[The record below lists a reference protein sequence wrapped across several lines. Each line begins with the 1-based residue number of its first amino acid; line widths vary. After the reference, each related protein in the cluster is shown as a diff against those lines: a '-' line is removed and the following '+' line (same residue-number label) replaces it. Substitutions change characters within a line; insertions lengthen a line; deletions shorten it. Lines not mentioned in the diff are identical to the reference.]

1 MYSHNTYGN
10 SIVATEIIMQ
20 FLKKGLIDLNGSDEK
35 LDKLIKTTASVVEL
49 LDETPSKALAY
60 TLIALDP
67 QSPADD
73 PVVKEVIAVLESNW
87 TTYFNTFSGTP
98 VQVVRAILLQALA
111 DKSDKDQYVAIAFVS
126 IVRNMLPKMEIGNE
140 TDMWGGVVGRIEHSL
155 NAKAEEEWAT
165 PETIKVK
172 PFVYNHGQTIE
183 IVSTKVAVDRESL
196 EIGIQKASGPA
207 NAQGQATNGNSLLP
221 NSNQTWVNQF
231 TPLMATAIAD
241 TVDAA
246 LAEAQIEPV
255 DLSKPL
261 KDLSKAVATHIDSTL
276 NAVSCATAGLQRRSS
291 LLWWKESL
299 YSLSASCS
307 YRKMP
312 VSIAAAIMAYDLFI
326 KVPTSSPAS
335 VSAFLYETVI
345 SLTESEKNKQFGI
358 AQLIKEV
365 KETDFAE
372 TLCGYINQ
380 TLPKAEGRGLL
391 IALLH
396 SDSVYKNDREFYGLT
411 GLAAKSKLTLSEW
424 ASWIFRELQAIRAVA
439 IEENSDD

>member
-1 MYSHNTYGN
+1 M
-10 SIVATEIIMQ
+10 VATEIIMQ

-35 LDKLIKTTASVVEL
+35 LDKLINTTASVVEL
-49 LDETPSKALAY
+49 LNETPSKTLAY

-67 QSPADD
+67 QSPEDD
-73 PVVKEVIAVLESNW
+73 PVVKEIIAVLESNW

-98 VQVVRAILLQALA
+98 VQVVRAILLQALV
-111 DKSDKDQYVAIAFVS
+111 DQSDKDHCVAIAFVS
-126 IVRNMLPKMEIGNE
+126 IVRNMLPKMEVGNE
-140 TDMWGGVVGRIEHSL
+140 SDMWGELVGRIEYRL
-155 NAKAEEEWAT
+155 NAKAEEEWST
-165 PETIKVK
+165 PEKIKVK
-172 PFVYNHGQTIE
+172 PFVYDQAQTIE
-183 IVSTKVAVDRESL
+183 IVSAEVVLDRKTLDTE
-196 EIGIQKASGPA
+196 IQKASGPT
-207 NAQGQATNGNSLLP
+207 NPQGQATNGNTVWA
-221 NSNQTWVNQF
+221 NSGQTWVNQF
-231 TPLMATAIAD
+231 TPLMTAAIAD
-241 TVDAA
+241 AVDAA

-261 KDLSKAVATHIDSTL
+261 KDLSLAVATHIDSTL
-276 NAVSCATAGLQRRSS
+276 NAVSCATAGLQRRSG

-307 YRKMP
+307 YRQMP
-312 VSIAAAIMAYDLFI
+312 VSIASAIMAYDLFI

-345 SLTESEKNKQFGI
+345 SFTESEKNKQFGI

-365 KETDFAE
+365 RETDFAE
-372 TLCGYINQ
+372 TLCRYINQ
-380 TLPKAEGRGLL
+380 TLPKTEGRGLL

-396 SDSVYKNDREFYGLT
+396 SDSVYKNDREFYTLT

>member
-1 MYSHNTYGN
+1 M
-10 SIVATEIIMQ
+10 VATEIIMQ

-35 LDKLIKTTASVVEL
+35 LGKLINTTASVVEL

-67 QSPADD
+67 QSPEED
-73 PVVKEVIAVLESNW
+73 PVVKEIIAVLESNW

-98 VQVVRAILLQALA
+98 VQVVRAILLQALVNQ
-111 DKSDKDQYVAIAFVS
+111 SDKDHCVAIAFVS

-140 TDMWGGVVGRIEHSL
+140 SDMWGDLVGRIEYRL

-165 PETIKVK
+165 PEKIKVK
-172 PFVYNHGQTIE
+172 PFVYDHAQTIE
-183 IVSTKVAVDRESL
+183 IVSTEVVLDRDSL
-196 EIGIQKASGPA
+196 ETEIQKASGPS
-207 NAQGQATNGNSLLP
+207 NPQGQATNGNTVWA
-221 NSNQTWVNQF
+221 NSGQAWVNQF
-231 TPLMATAIAD
+231 TPLMTAAIAD

-261 KDLSKAVATHIDSTL
+261 KDLSLAVATHIDSTL
-276 NAVSCATAGLQRRSS
+276 NAVSCATAGLQRRSG

-307 YRKMP
+307 YRQMP
-312 VSIAAAIMAYDLFI
+312 VSIASAIMAYDLFI

-345 SLTESEKNKQFGI
+345 SFTESEKNKQFGI

-365 KETDFAE
+365 RESDFAE

-380 TLPKAEGRGLL
+380 TLPKTEGRGLL

-424 ASWIFRELQAIRAVA
+424 ASWIFRELQAIRAVT

>member
-1 MYSHNTYGN
+1 M
-10 SIVATEIIMQ
+10 ATEIIMQ

-140 TDMWGGVVGRIEHSL
+140 TEMWGGLVGRIEHSL

-261 KDLSKAVATHIDSTL
+261 
-276 NAVSCATAGLQRRSS
+276 
-291 LLWWKESL
+291 
-299 YSLSASCS
+299 
-307 YRKMP
+307 RK
-312 VSIAAAIMAYDLFI
+312 VR
-326 KVPTSSPAS
+326 TSP
-335 VSAFLYETVI
+335 
-345 SLTESEKNKQFGI
+345 
-358 AQLIKEV
+358 
-365 KETDFAE
+365 
-372 TLCGYINQ
+372 
-380 TLPKAEGRGLL
+380 
-391 IALLH
+391 
-396 SDSVYKNDREFYGLT
+396 
-411 GLAAKSKLTLSEW
+411 
-424 ASWIFRELQAIRAVA
+424 
-439 IEENSDD
+439 